1 MRHLIDI
8 CDLSTAEIDGL
19 LNTADDIIANPDK
32 YADACRRKKLA
43 TLFLSLIHI

>member
-32 YADACRRKKLA
+32 
-43 TLFLSLIHI
+43 